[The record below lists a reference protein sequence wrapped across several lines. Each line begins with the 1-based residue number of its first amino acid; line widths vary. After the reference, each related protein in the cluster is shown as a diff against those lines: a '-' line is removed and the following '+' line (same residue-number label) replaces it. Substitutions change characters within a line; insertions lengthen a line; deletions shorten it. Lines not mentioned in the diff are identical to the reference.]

1 MTSYQ
6 KLKAERD
13 LWYKKYCEERQKLNI
28 ILFEPMNPLQYDIKA
43 EYSINRDLEKAIF
56 MGEPSSS
63 NVIYDG
69 ISDFISLNANKIG
82 KEIESINHE
91 KDGITITFKL
101 DPEDFKPKIFK
112 G

>member
-6 KLKAERD
+6 KKLKAERD

-28 ILFEPMNPLQYDIKA
+28 ILFEPMNPLQYDIKI

-56 MGEPSSS
+56 MGSPTFVQSHRRE
-63 NVIYDG
+63 
-69 ISDFISLNANKIG
+69 ISDD
-82 KEIESINHE
+82 E
-91 KDGITITFKL
+91 KGYEITFKL
-101 DPEDFKPKIFK
+101 DPEDLKPKIYK